1 MSLNLQLLKSRIST
15 AKNIAQISRTLEM
28 VSAVKIKRA
37 QATMGT
43 VEPYAEGIRDLA
55 EEIRGLESALAAA
68 GGAAGG
74 AAAGGFAASG
84 TAAHPFI
91 TKGSA
96 PERLLIA
103 VGPDKGLCG
112 PLVSNLIH
120 EMAEIDDGNLL
131 LVTVG
136 SRLERAASRMKK
148 ARLIAAF
155 PMGSGVPPYSLVYD
169 LSRLATRTIMAGE
182 ASTLSVLF
190 TRYVSFS
197 SQIPVEV
204 PVLPIE
210 TPSASGAAPS
220 FVVEPGPAEVLD
232 AILPHYLEVMLYW
245 LVVEA
250 YTSEQAARLIAMQ
263 NAKNNAQD
271 TAESLTLVYNTTRQ
285 ERITTEILDLA
296 NQEMES

>member
-1 MSLNLQLLKSRIST
+1 MSLNLQMLKSRIST

-55 EEIRGLESALAAA
+55 EEVRGLADALPARDA
-68 GGAAGG
+68 
-74 AAAGGFAASG
+74 
-84 TAAHPFI
+84 AAHPFI
-91 TKGSA
+91 TQGPA

-136 SRLERAASRMKK
+136 NRLERAASRMKK

-155 PMGSGVPPYSLVYD
+155 PIGSGVPPYSLVYD
-169 LSRLATRTIMAGE
+169 LSRLASRTIMAGE

-210 TPSASGAAPS
+210 TPSAGDRPPS
-220 FVVEPGPAEVLD
+220 LTVEPDPTVVLD

-250 YTSEQAARLIAMQ
+250 YTAEQAARLLAMQ

-285 ERITTEILDLA
+285 ERITSEILDLA
-296 NQEMES
+296 NQEIGT

>member
-55 EEIRGLESALAAA
+55 EEIRGLEGALA
-68 GGAAGG
+68 AAGG

-84 TAAHPFI
+84 AAAYPFI

-169 LSRLATRTIMAGE
+169 LSRLASRTIMAGE

-250 YTSEQAARLIAMQ
+250 YTSEQGARLLAMQ

-271 TAESLTLVYNTTRQ
+271 TADSLTLVYNTTRQ
-285 ERITTEILDLA
+285 ERITSEILDLA
-296 NQEMES
+296 NQEIGT